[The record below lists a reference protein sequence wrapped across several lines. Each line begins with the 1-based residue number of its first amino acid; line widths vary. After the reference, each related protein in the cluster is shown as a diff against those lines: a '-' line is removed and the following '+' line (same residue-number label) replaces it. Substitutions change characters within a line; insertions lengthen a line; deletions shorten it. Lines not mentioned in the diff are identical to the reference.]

1 MIQIYA
7 IGNRDFDW
15 NGDAV
20 IDAIS
25 CESDTTIG
33 GSWELELVAP
43 IDDDGDFNYI
53 QVGAVISVP
62 SPSGGKDLLWSIYDR
77 EKSDQSVTA
86 KARPIFMDAA
96 KDVFLMDVR
105 PVNMRAQQAL
115 DKMMAGTKYSGV
127 TDITAVNTSY
137 YIRKNLIEALASD
150 DDNSF
155 VNRWGGEISYEN
167 FTVHV
172 MSRLG
177 EDRGLRVEFGRNI
190 ESISEK
196 ENNEELATRLVPV
209 SYNGYTLPGDKPWVD
224 SPRINDYPIIHTRL
238 LECKDLML
246 RADLEASGD
255 NPDDPGEGNIVFDT
269 LAELQQAMRERC
281 MEAFADGIDVPQM
294 TYNVDMVDLS
304 DKEEYQD
311 YKDLEKVLL
320 GDTVHYRNKRLSIQ
334 RDARV
339 IRVRFD
345 HIRMVNTELTIGDYD
360 GDYFARLQNL
370 NKKVEQTEDDL
381 HQLQIEFS
389 IVNGKITSRIWQEDI
404 DVAVDG
410 LSASVDEKFSTV
422 TQSID
427 EISTEVGEIK
437 TVQDE
442 HGRQIEETK
451 SSITQ
456 TADKI
461 RAEVSETYST
471 KQETT
476 EKVEAAQGAA
486 EGYTDEKLKSYS
498 TTTEMQSAIKQ
509 RADAIELEVRKKV
522 GADEIISSIN
532 QSAEEI
538 KILASKIVFE
548 GLVTANE
555 NFKILADGS
564 IVAKNADISG
574 NITIAGDWG
583 GIKQGEGMTV
593 YADGTTEKT
602 TGIMMYGSAGEERPP
617 FIIVTNRGVRLQ
629 GGDTTQLF
637 VTDGR
642 IGFSSILVANNDVAI
657 CWLSSAMDTT
667 AYGMLRFT
675 SDNRFRVGHSN
686 FPTDIYGSEITFHGN
701 MSGFIQSTLLWS
713 GNMNTNTT
721 ASWSSQGDFVFYI
734 VQGRPGPNSSSFVC
748 AIIPGTMVYSDNQW
762 QIADEA
768 NFTSFVLTST
778 SIKRVGGSGYLYR
791 VFGIR

>member
-25 CESDTTIG
+25 CESDITIG
-33 GSWELELVAP
+33 GSWELELEAP
-43 IDDDGDFNYI
+43 IDEDGDFNYI

-62 SPSGGKDLLWSIYDR
+62 SPSGGKDLLWSIYER

-96 KDVFLMDVR
+96 KDVFLVDVR

-115 DKMMAGTKYSGV
+115 DKLMAGTKYSGV

-172 MSRLG
+172 MTRLG

-246 RADLEASGD
+246 RADLEVNGGD
-255 NPDDPGEGNIVFDT
+255 PDDPGEGNVVFDT
-269 LAELQQAMRERC
+269 LAELQQAMRQRC
-281 MEAFADGIDVPQM
+281 IEAFADGIDVPQV

-320 GDTVHYRNKRLSIQ
+320 GDTVHCLNKRLAIQ

-345 HIRMVNTELTIGDYD
+345 HIKRVNTELTIGDYD

-381 HQLQIEFS
+381 QQLQIEFS

-404 DVAVDG
+404 DIAVDG
-410 LSASVDEKFSTV
+410 LSASVDEKFSNI
-422 TQSID
+422 TQSVD
-427 EISTEVGEIK
+427 EISTEVGEIR
-437 TVQDE
+437 TTQDE
-442 HGRQIEETK
+442 QGRQIEETK

-456 TADKI
+456 TADAIK
-461 RAEVSETYST
+461 AEVERAST
-471 KQETT
+471 
-476 EKVEAAQGAA
+476 A
-486 EGYTDEKLKSYS
+486 EGKLQSSITQAADEIR
-498 TTTEMQSAIKQ
+498 TEVS
-509 RADAIELEVRKKV
+509 KKV

-532 QSAEEI
+532 QSAEAI
-538 KILASKIVFE
+538 KILASKIIFE
-548 GLVTANE
+548 GLVTANQ

-583 GIKQGEGMTV
+583 GIRQGEGMTV

-602 TGIMMYGSAGEERPP
+602 SGIMMYGSAGQDRPP
-617 FIIVTNRGVRLQ
+617 FLMVTNRGVRMQ
-629 GGDTTQLF
+629 GDDTTQLF
-637 VTDGR
+637 VSDGR
-642 IGFSSILVANNDVAI
+642 IGFSNILVANNDVAI
-657 CWLSSAMDTT
+657 CWQSSAMDTT
-667 AYGMLRFT
+667 AYGMLRLT
-675 SDNRFRVGHSN
+675 SDNRFRVGNSN
-686 FPTDIYGSEITFHGN
+686 FPTDIYGSEIIFHGN
-701 MSGFIQSTLLWS
+701 TSGLVSSTLLWEGS
-713 GNMNTNTT
+713 MNSNTT
-721 ASWSSQGDFVFYI
+721 ASWSSKGSFVFYI
-734 VQGRPGPNSSSFVC
+734 VQGRPGAGSSSFVC
-748 AIIPGTMVYSDNQW
+748 AAIPGTMVFDGNSNQW
-762 QIADEA
+762 QIADDA
-768 NFTSFVLTST
+768 NYTSFILTPT
-778 SIKRVGGSGYLYR
+778 SIRRVGGSGYLYR